1 MCGSDHYKEGDSLK
15 VPRFLKFFMAIFVC
29 IALIRAVNGAGEFS
43 LSSVLL
49 DLQNFDFDFS
59 AVKELV
65 AFFRD
70 GTFLDGFVS
79 WNGALTGFEGFFINI
94 RNVVTSFF
102 ATIGSLLRVVVR
114 GCWNIFVQTFRLFGE
129 FFSLFLSVLGYT

>member
-1 MCGSDHYKEGDSLK
+1 MD
-15 VPRFLKFFMAIFVC
+15 FLGKITTV
-29 IALIRAVNGAGEFS
+29 ISN
-43 LSSVLL
+43 
-49 DLQNFDFDFS
+49 FDFS

-70 GTFLDGFVS
+70 GTFIDGFVS
-79 WNGALTGFEGFFINI
+79 WDSNLTGIDGFFINV

-114 GCWNIFVQTFRLFGE
+114 GCWNIFVQTFRLIGE
-129 FFSLFLSVLGYT
+129 FFTLFLSVLGYT

>member
-1 MCGSDHYKEGDSLK
+1 
-15 VPRFLKFFMAIFVC
+15 MAIFVC
-29 IALIRAVNGAGEFS
+29 IALIRAVNGAGELS
-43 LSSVLL
+43 LFNILA
-49 DLQNFDFDFS
+49 DIQNFDFDFS
-59 AVKELV
+59 AVQEMV

-70 GTFLDGFVS
+70 GTFIDGFVS
-79 WNGALTGFEGFFINI
+79 WDNALTGIDGFFINI

-114 GCWNIFVQTFRLFGE
+114 GCWNIIVQTFCLFGE